1 LRSPFCPSKKAEDET
16 DGLVALRDPELV
28 IVVIVLEY
36 LDGWELLT
44 EGIDDLKASLLNV
57 LPEKEVLNVNKS
69 ILRFLFDEVVT
80 QATLFDL
87 LDKEFVALLILHEF
101 DNFSEADWLLSEE
114 LLVKVESR
122 GQLVDLWIG

>member
-1 LRSPFCPSKKAEDET
+1 M
-16 DGLVALRDPELV
+16 
-28 IVVIVLEY
+28 
-36 LDGWELLT
+36 
-44 EGIDDLKASLLNV
+44 

-87 LDKEFVALLILHEF
+87 LDKELVALFILHEL
-101 DNFSEADWLLSEE
+101 DNFSEANWLLSEE